1 MELVARQV
9 AGPDTEITFASAG
22 THGFRDS
29 AMDTEMAALLD
40 AVDRESFR
48 SRPLTPALL
57 RNADLVLTA
66 EHTHRQFIL
75 DDHPA
80 DFRKVFT
87 LGQFA
92 EAARATDLRGRDLVT
107 YAGEHRGPADPALDV
122 PDPYRRG
129 PEAARA
135 CATQLQELLR
145 VVVPALADARRL
157 PA

>member
-1 MELVARQV
+1 MELRARRI
-9 AGPDTEITFASAG
+9 AGPDADITFGSAG

-29 AMDTEMAALLD
+29 AMDTEMAQVLD
-40 AVDRESFR
+40 AADRESFR
-48 SRPLTPALL
+48 SRPLTAELL
-57 RNADLVLTA
+57 HKADLVLTA

-80 DFRKVFT
+80 EFRKVFT

-92 EAARATDLRGRDLVT
+92 EAARATDLRGRDLVS
-107 YAGEHRGPADPALDV
+107 YAGEHRGPADPTLDV

-129 PEAARA
+129 PEAAQA